1 MSHRAIVTAK
11 TAIAATITA
20 VLLALAP
27 VPATAQTTPGTNPQ
41 GRDCKTILT
50 CNFTRGAA
58 VRGCLSSYSCRTC
71 DLVPTRNRIGNAP
84 GSTRQFSCNW
94 GG

>member
-1 MSHRAIVTAK
+1 MPHQSIKARRC
-11 TAIAATITA
+11 AA
-20 VLLALAP
+20 LALLTSVTLVASTIS
-27 VPATAQTTPGTNPQ
+27 ATAQTMPGTNPQ

-71 DLVPTRNRIGNAP
+71 DLVPTRARIGNAP
-84 GSTRQFSCNW
+84 GSTRAFSCSW